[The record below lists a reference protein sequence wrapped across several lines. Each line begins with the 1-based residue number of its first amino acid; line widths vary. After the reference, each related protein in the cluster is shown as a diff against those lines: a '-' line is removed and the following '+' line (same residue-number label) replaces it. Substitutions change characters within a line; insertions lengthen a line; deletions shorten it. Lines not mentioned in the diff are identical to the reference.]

1 MDANCPSSLAILN
14 IIIWQVKS
22 YPMLWNYTPQIF
34 STTIL
39 IVHMLILTVNL
50 VGLTRSLDTLDCTRC
65 NFIFFAE
72 FGNLTGNS
80 RNSKETYFDKNV
92 IQTFI
97 DMPVEGHILGVVWIM
112 LIG

>member
-1 MDANCPSSLAILN
+1 
-14 IIIWQVKS
+14 
-22 YPMLWNYTPQIF
+22 MLWNYAPQIF

-50 VGLTRSLDTLDCTRC
+50 VGLTRSLDTLDCTGC

-80 RNSKETYFDKNV
+80 RNAKEIYFDKNV